1 MELRTLIEHIKHEI
15 KSELDETTVRKNNR
29 TMNEILNDMNDKFT
43 ITKDVFEKWMTIDD
57 DKIPITSSQINGKS
71 TYDNVRYLKDNVLH
85 LGQLKL
91 LVSEICFLTKFMH
104 MKNILVVYVGGA
116 EGYHIKKLAEL
127 FPNMY
132 FELYD
137 ACKFSIT
144 ETDNIKIFNR
154 YFTDVD
160 ANNYK
165 KSARNILFISDIRNH
180 PMKDVKDVGIDSDV
194 EKNVVND
201 MEMQEKWVR
210 IIEPYAS
217 SLKFR
222 LPYEFEKSYRYL
234 DGYRMLQPYAPFST
248 EVRLFTIYKNS
259 KTGYNKCMRVID
271 KNVIYDCVVFDEK
284 MAYFN
289 SQIRNTNFHRWKE
302 QFMMGHIANN
312 WDNTVTFYILQEYLK
327 KSCDIIDD
335 DMVSQLFI
343 EIVDYL
349 GERYGRKYNYI
360 FCK

>member
-1 MELRTLIEHIKHEI
+1 MKLKTLIENIKNDI
-15 KSELDETTVRKNNR
+15 DTELDETKSHLHNQMMR
-29 TMNEILNDMNDKFT
+29 EMNDK
-43 ITKDVFEKWMTIDD
+43 IAKTKEMFEKWITIND
-57 DKIPITSSQINGKS
+57 DKLPIMSSQINGNIA
-71 TYDNVRYLKDNVLH
+71 YDNVRHLKDSILH

-91 LVSEICFLTKFMH
+91 LISEICFLTKFMH

-127 FPNMY
+127 FPNMS

-144 ETDNIKIFNR
+144 ETKNIKIYNR
-154 YFTDVD
+154 YFTDDD
-160 ANNYK
+160 AHNYK
-165 KSARNILFISDIRNH
+165 TSKQNILFISDIRNH
-180 PMKDVKDVGIDSDV
+180 PTKNVKDVGIDSDV
-194 EKNVVND
+194 EKNVIND
-201 MEMQEKWVR
+201 MEMQKKWIR
-210 IIEPYAS
+210 IIKPVAS

-248 EVRLFTIYKNS
+248 EVRLFTVYRNN
-259 KTGYNKCMRVID
+259 KTDHCKCMRVID
-271 KNVIYDCVVFDEK
+271 KDVIYDCIDFDEK

-289 SQIRNTNFHRWKE
+289 SQIRKMNFHRWKE
-302 QFMMGHIANN
+302 QFMIGHIVNN
-312 WDNTVTFYILQEYLK
+312 WDNTMTFYILQEYLK

-335 DMVSQLFI
+335 DMVSQLFF

-349 GERYGRKYNYI
+349 GERYGSKYNYI
-360 FCK
+360 FYR